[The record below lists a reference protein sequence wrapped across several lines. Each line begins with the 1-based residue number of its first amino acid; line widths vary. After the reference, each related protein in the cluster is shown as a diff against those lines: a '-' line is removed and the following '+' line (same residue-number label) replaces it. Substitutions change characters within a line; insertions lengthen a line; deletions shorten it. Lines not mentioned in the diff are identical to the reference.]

1 MSNNRTQILNMLAE
15 GKIKVEEAEKL
26 LNALNEEPRNNE
38 TSTSNTLSTPKNPK
52 YLRVLVDSKSS
63 ETGHPETVNV
73 KVPIQLL
80 RAGIKLSSVL
90 PDDASHKIH
99 DAISDHGLNIN
110 LNDVNPENIDELIKA
125 LNDLT
130 VDVNDGKTT
139 VKVYCE

>member
-26 LNALNEEPRNNE
+26 LNALNEEPRDIE
-38 TSTSNTLSTPKNPK
+38 TSASGPSSTPKNPK
-52 YLRVLVDSKSS
+52 YLRVLVDSKSNES
-63 ETGHPETVNV
+63 GQPETVNV
-73 KVPIQLL
+73 KIPIQLL

-90 PDDASHKIH
+90 PSDASDKVH

-110 LNDVNPENIDELIKA
+110 LDDIKPENIDELIKA